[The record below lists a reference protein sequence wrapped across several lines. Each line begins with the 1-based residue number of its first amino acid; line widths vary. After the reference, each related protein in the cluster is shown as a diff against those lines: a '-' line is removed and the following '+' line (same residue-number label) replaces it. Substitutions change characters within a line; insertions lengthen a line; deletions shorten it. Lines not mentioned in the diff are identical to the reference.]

1 MSEKVGRND
10 LCPCGSGQKYK
21 RCHGKDGPEPT
32 VSASSAPP
40 IVGASSTLSPH
51 PSLPTA
57 PPQEELM
64 SETKA
69 KLWIFVPLVLLALAL
84 FFALTEQKSPE
95 AGRIWSKEHNHWHML
110 DENGKPVEPGQVP
123 ERPAGSL
130 P

>member
-1 MSEKVGRND
+1 
-10 LCPCGSGQKYK
+10 
-21 RCHGKDGPEPT
+21 
-32 VSASSAPP
+32 
-40 IVGASSTLSPH
+40 
-51 PSLPTA
+51 
-57 PPQEELM
+57 M

-110 DENGKPVEPGQVP
+110 DENGKPVEPVQVP